1 MKRSDLIIPISIVV
15 HLFLINTI
23 LRYFDIQ
30 PWRDIHSFLA
40 LNSFW
45 LLITFFMDFYPTS
58 RKERFFDKFHKF
70 IQVFLLFNLGY
81 FTVLAF
87 TQKPFKIETHFNILA
102 SIFSALFLY
111 RIFFF
116 YIRDEYRLH
125 GGNTTTTIIIGKDK
139 NLRKIQNI
147 FHQGELG
154 YKYHGYFD
162 AHISSDPAYLGTIEQ
177 AIDYII
183 ENNIE
188 EIYCNA
194 SCLSK
199 VQLRAFIRFADN
211 NLKKIKIIPDNKEIF
226 SRAMEVELFETIPVL
241 NLRKSPLEAEY
252 AQIGKRL
259 FDVLFS
265 SIVIV
270 GVLSWLTPILYLLI
284 KLESPG
290 PIFFKQK
297 RHGYN
302 KKPFWCYKFRS
313 MTVNKEADTKMSTKG
328 DARVTKIGKFIRK
341 TSIDELPQF
350 INVFLG
356 DMSVVGPRPHMEKHT
371 QKYEVTIDKYLVRHF
386 AKPGITGLAQVKG
399 YRGEIITPADIVN
412 RTRMDIF
419 YLERWSPQLDMKI
432 IYSTVANAV
441 KGEEKAY

>member
-15 HLFLINTI
+15 HLSIIKGVLFLYNPENFSNFQTI
-23 LRYFDIQ
+23 LAICT
-30 PWRDIHSFLA
+30 
-40 LNSFW
+40 FW
-45 LLITFFMDFYPTS
+45 IMICFFMDFYPTT

-102 SIFSALFLY
+102 TIFSALFLY

-116 YIRDEYRLH
+116 YIRDKYRLH
-125 GGNTTTTIIIGKDK
+125 GGNTSSTVIIGKDK

-147 FHQGELG
+147 FFQGELG

-162 AHISSDPAYLGTIEQ
+162 THISSDPNYLGTIEQ
-177 AIDYII
+177 AIDYIV

-241 NLRKSPLEAEY
+241 NLRKSPLETEY
-252 AQIGKRL
+252 AQLGKRL
-259 FDVLFS
+259 FDILFS
-265 SIVIV
+265 LIVIV
-270 GVLSWLTPILYLLI
+270 GVLSWLTPILFILI

-313 MTVNKEADTKMSTKG
+313 MTVNKDADTKMSTKG
-328 DARVTKIGKFIRK
+328 DARVTKIGQFMRK

-350 INVFLG
+350 INVFFG
-356 DMSVVGPRPHMEKHT
+356 DMSVVGPRPHMERHT
-371 QKYEVTIDKYLVRHF
+371 HKYEVTIDKYLVRHF

-399 YRGEIITPADIVN
+399 YRGEIITPSDIVN

-419 YLERWSPQLDMKI
+419 YLERWSPVLDLKI
-432 IYSTVANAV
+432 IYSTISNALT
-441 KGEEKAY
+441 GEEKAY